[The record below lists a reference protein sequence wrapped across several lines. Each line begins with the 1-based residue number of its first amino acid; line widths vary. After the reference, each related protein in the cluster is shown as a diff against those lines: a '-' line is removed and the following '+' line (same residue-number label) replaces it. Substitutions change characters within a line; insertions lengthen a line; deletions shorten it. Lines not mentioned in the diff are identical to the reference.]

1 MEIHRIRGSSPSS
14 CGSSPLNIT
23 STPPPDASS
32 PGGKKILNGGTP
44 DIPSSGLLP
53 GQAQENPGY
62 PYSDSSSILGENPH
76 IGIDM
81 IDNDQGSS
89 SPSNDEAAMA
99 VIMSLLEADAGLGGP
114 VDFSDLPWPL

>member
-1 MEIHRIRGSSPSS
+1 MRVQPSNGDKAAKITPLVVWFVVFIQPHL
-14 CGSSPLNIT
+14 CGRP
-23 STPPPDASS
+23 AF
-32 PGGKKILNGGTP
+32 
-44 DIPSSGLLP
+44 
-53 GQAQENPGY
+53 Q
-62 PYSDSSSILGENPH
+62 
-76 IGIDM
+76 IDM

>member
-1 MEIHRIRGSSPSS
+1 MQPKKQPLTL
-14 CGSSPLNIT
+14 PLNVTFLLKVCLGI
-23 STPPPDASS
+23 AYLIRFKK
-32 PGGKKILNGGTP
+32 KKITDLSLSPPT
-44 DIPSSGLLP
+44 
-53 GQAQENPGY
+53 
-62 PYSDSSSILGENPH
+62 GENPH